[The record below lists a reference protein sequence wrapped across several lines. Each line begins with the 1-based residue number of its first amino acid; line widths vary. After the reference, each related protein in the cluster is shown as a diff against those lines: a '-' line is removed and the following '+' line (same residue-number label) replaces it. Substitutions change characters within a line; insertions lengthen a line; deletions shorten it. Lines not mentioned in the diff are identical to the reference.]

1 MRKTRARRTTLLVL
15 CVPPPR
21 APSPPSFAPTL
32 PAARRQSPTSVVRLI
47 IVFAHACM
55 MKPSPS
61 GARRRATSTSR
72 PRSRLAFRPAA
83 NAFFSAPSARQT
95 GARGARC
102 CEMRVC
108 EAEGGSKRTTGC
120 AHGRRRA
127 TTRGGGPGF
136 RTQTGTLGAGG
147 CGPARM
153 PPTRAT
159 RTNPRT
165 STGVCS
171 RVRASPFGAPAAE
184 DYYF

>member
-1 MRKTRARRTTLLVL
+1 ML

-21 APSPPSFAPTL
+21 SPSPPSFAPAL

-47 IVFAHACM
+47 IVSAHACM

-61 GARRRATSTSR
+61 GARRR
-72 PRSRLAFRPAA
+72 RLRHRVRVRASLRPAA
-83 NAFFSAPSARQT
+83 NAFFSAPSARRT

-108 EAEGGSKRTTGC
+108 EDEGGSKRTSGC
-120 AHGRRRA
+120 SHGRRPA
-127 TTRGGGPGF
+127 TTRAGGPGF

-153 PPTRAT
+153 PPPRAA

-171 RVRASPFGAPAAE
+171 RVRASPFGAPAAPPALVPLR
-184 DYYF
+184 